1 MAITSSGDPTLA
13 GAEQVGGPVAS
24 GSEAAVPPPTTQR
37 GDIWRRFK
45 KNRLAVIGLVVIG
58 LIVLAAVFAD
68 LLATHE
74 PGQVNTADAKLRPF
88 SEGHILGT
96 DRVGRDLY
104 TDVLFGARVSLRIG
118 IVAGLIAATIGTVVG
133 SVSAFY
139 GRWVDTTIMRFTDI
153 LLSLPYILIALA
165 IITVVGPGERT
176 VMLVLGLLGWMAIA
190 RVLRA
195 SILQVKESEYVEAA
209 RALGA
214 SNRRIILR
222 HILPNTI
229 QPVIVYTTLFIGAA
243 VLSEAA
249 LSFLGV
255 GVQRPTPA
263 WGLMV
268 AEGRRSLATH
278 PHMLFIP
285 AAALSLL
292 VTAAVFVGD
301 GLRDALDP
309 RLK

>member
-1 MAITSSGDPTLA
+1 MAISVPDRSLV
-13 GAEQVGGPVAS
+13 EEHIGGPV
-24 GSEAAVPPPTTQR
+24 EPTAADLSVAPAPPK
-37 GDIWRRFK
+37 GDIWRRFRR
-45 KNRLAVIGLVVIG
+45 NRLAMIGLVLIV

-68 LLATHE
+68 FLTTGK
-74 PGQVNTADAKLRPF
+74 PGEVNTGDANQRLF
-88 SEGHILGT
+88 SPGHPLGT

-104 TDVLFGARVSLRIG
+104 TDVLYGARVSLRIG
-118 IVAGLIAATIGTVVG
+118 LFAGLIAASIGILVG
-133 SVSAFY
+133 AISAFY
-139 GRWVDTTIMRFTDI
+139 GRWIDTSIMRFTDI

-176 VMLVLGLLGWMAIA
+176 VILVLGLLGWMAIA

-195 SILQVKESEYVEAA
+195 SILQVKETEYVDAA

-214 SNRRIILR
+214 SNRRIIFR

-268 AEGRRSLATH
+268 AEGRRSLANY
-278 PHMLFIP
+278 PHMLFVP
-285 AAALSLL
+285 AIALSIL

-309 RLK
+309 KLK

>member
-1 MAITSSGDPTLA
+1 MAISVPEPSLA
-13 GAEQVGGPVAS
+13 EVEHLGGAPGIEPPDYSVA
-24 GSEAAVPPPTTQR
+24 PPTPR
-37 GDIWRRFK
+37 GDIWRRFRR
-45 KNRLAVIGLVVIG
+45 NRLAMVGLGVIVI
-58 LIVLAAVFAD
+58 IVLAAVFAD
-68 LLATHE
+68 LITTHP
-74 PGQVNTADAKLRPF
+74 PGEVNTSDANQRLF
-88 SEGHILGT
+88 SPGHPLGT

-104 TDVLFGARVSLRIG
+104 TDVVYGARVSLRIG
-118 IVAGLIAATIGTVVG
+118 IIAGLIAASIGVLVG
-133 SVSAFY
+133 AVSAFY
-139 GRWVDTTIMRFTDI
+139 GGWVDSATMRFTDI
-153 LLSLPYILIALA
+153 LLSLPYILIALS

-176 VMLVLGLLGWMAIA
+176 VILVLGLLGWMAIA

-195 SILQVKESEYVEAA
+195 SIFQVKEMEYVEAA

-214 SNRRIILR
+214 GNRRIIFR

-268 AEGRRSLATH
+268 AEGRRSLANY
-278 PHMLFIP
+278 PHMLFVP
-285 AAALSLL
+285 AIALSIL
-292 VTAAVFVGD
+292 VTAAVFIGD

-309 RLK
+309 KLK

>member
-1 MAITSSGDPTLA
+1 MAISVPDRSLAEEHIGGAPTEPTADHTVAPATPKGD
-13 GAEQVGGPVAS
+13 V
-24 GSEAAVPPPTTQR
+24 
-37 GDIWRRFK
+37 WRRFK
-45 KNRLAVIGLVVIG
+45 RNRLAMIGLVLIV

-68 LLATHE
+68 FLTTGQ
-74 PGQVNTADAKLRPF
+74 PGQVNTNDANQRLF
-88 SEGHILGT
+88 SPGHPLGT

-104 TDVLFGARVSLRIG
+104 TDVLYGARVSLRIG
-118 IVAGLIAATIGTVVG
+118 VFAGLIAASIGIVVG
-133 SVSAFY
+133 AISAFY
-139 GRWVDTTIMRFTDI
+139 GRWIDSSIMRFTDI

-176 VMLVLGLLGWMAIA
+176 VILVLGLLGWMAIA

-195 SILQVKESEYVEAA
+195 SILQVKETEYVEAA

-214 SNRRIILR
+214 PNRRIIFR

-268 AEGRRSLATH
+268 AEGRRSLANY
-278 PHMLFIP
+278 PHMLFVP
-285 AAALSLL
+285 AIALSIL

-309 RLK
+309 KLK

>member
-1 MAITSSGDPTLA
+1 MAISVPDRSLA
-13 GAEQVGGPVAS
+13 EEHIGGAPP
-24 GSEAAVPPPTTQR
+24 SEETDHTIAPAPPK
-37 GDIWRRFK
+37 GDIWRRFRR
-45 KNRLAVIGLVVIG
+45 NRLAMIGLVLIV

-68 LLATHE
+68 FLTTGE
-74 PGQVNTADAKLRPF
+74 PGEVNTGDANQRLF
-88 SEGHILGT
+88 SPGHPLGT

-104 TDVLFGARVSLRIG
+104 TDVLYGARVSLRIG
-118 IVAGLIAATIGTVVG
+118 LFAGLIAASIGIVVG
-133 SVSAFY
+133 AISAFY
-139 GRWVDTTIMRFTDI
+139 GRWIDTTIMRFTDI

-176 VMLVLGLLGWMAIA
+176 VILVLGLLGWMAIA

-195 SILQVKESEYVEAA
+195 SIMQVMETEYVDAA

-214 SNRRIILR
+214 PNRRIIFR

-268 AEGRRSLATH
+268 AEGRRSLANY
-278 PHMLFIP
+278 PHMLFVP
-285 AAALSLL
+285 AIALSIL

-309 RLK
+309 KLK

>member
-1 MAITSSGDPTLA
+1 MAISIPDRSV
-13 GAEQVGGPVAS
+13 AEEHIGGPV
-24 GSEAAVPPPTTQR
+24 EPAAADHSVAPAAPR
-37 GDIWRRFK
+37 GDVWRRFK
-45 KNRLAVIGLVVIG
+45 RNRLAMIGLVVIV

-68 LLATHE
+68 FLTTGQ
-74 PGQVNTADAKLRPF
+74 PGKVNPADANQRLF
-88 SEGHILGT
+88 SPGHALGT

-104 TDVLFGARVSLRIG
+104 TDVLYGARVSLRIG
-118 IVAGLIAATIGTVVG
+118 IFAGLIAATIGIIVG
-133 SVSAFY
+133 SISAFY
-139 GRWVDTTIMRFTDI
+139 GTWIDTSIMRFTDI

-176 VMLVLGLLGWMAIA
+176 VILVLGLLGWMAIA

-195 SILQVKESEYVEAA
+195 SILQVKESEYVDAA

-214 SNRRIILR
+214 NNRRIIFR

-268 AEGRRSLATH
+268 SEGRRSLANY
-278 PHMLFIP
+278 PHQLFVP
-285 AAALSLL
+285 AIALSIL

-309 RLK
+309 KLK

>member
-1 MAITSSGDPTLA
+1 MAISVPDRALA
-13 GAEQVGGPVAS
+13 DAEHVGGAGPTEGDYTVAP
-24 GSEAAVPPPTTQR
+24 VPPR
-37 GDIWRRFK
+37 GDIWRRFRR
-45 KNRLAVIGLVVIG
+45 NRLAMVGLVMIV
-58 LIVLAAVFAD
+58 LIVLAAIFAD
-68 LLATHE
+68 VLTTHP
-74 PGQVNTADAKLRPF
+74 PGEVNTRAANERPF
-88 SEGHILGT
+88 SDGHLLGT

-118 IVAGLIAATIGTVVG
+118 IIAGLIAATIGVIVG
-133 SVSAFY
+133 SISAFY
-139 GRWVDTTIMRFTDI
+139 GGWVDTATMRFTDV

-176 VMLVLGLLGWMAIA
+176 VILVLGLLGWMAIA

-195 SILQVKESEYVEAA
+195 SILQVKETEYVEAA

-214 SNRRIILR
+214 SNRRIIFR

-268 AEGRRSLATH
+268 AEGRRSLATY
-278 PHMLFIP
+278 PHMLFVP
-285 AAALSLL
+285 AIALSVL

-309 RLK
+309 KLK

>member
-1 MAITSSGDPTLA
+1 MSITTGGDPSITAAEHIGGVPA
-13 GAEQVGGPVAS
+13 GEPQAVA
-24 GSEAAVPPPTTQR
+24 PPTTQR
-37 GDIWRRFK
+37 GDIRRRFK
-45 KNRLAVIGLVVIG
+45 KNRLAMVGLLV
-58 LIVLAAVFAD
+58 LLMIVLAAVFAD
-68 LLATHE
+68 VITTYE
-74 PGQVNTADAKLRPF
+74 PGKVDTSAANRRPF

-104 TDVLFGARVSLRIG
+104 TDVVYGARVSLRIG
-118 IVAGLIAATIGTVVG
+118 IIAGLIAASIGTVVG
-133 SVSAFY
+133 AISAFY
-139 GRWVDTTIMRFTDI
+139 GRWVDTTIMRFTDV

-176 VMLVLGLLGWMAIA
+176 VILVLGLLGWMGIS

-195 SILQVKESEYVEAA
+195 SILQVKETEYVDAA

-214 SNRRIILR
+214 TNRRIIFR

-268 AEGRRSLATH
+268 AEGRRSLATY
-278 PHMLFIP
+278 PHMLFVPGI
-285 AAALSLL
+285 ALSVL

-309 RLK
+309 KLK